1 MPLYEY
7 TCRQCEH
14 AFEAL
19 VFGNDE
25 VECPECHGRQL
36 EKKWSVPA
44 RPTAGPAPLPTACN
58 SDGPPCGPACRR
70 FPG

>member
-7 TCRQCEH
+7 TCQQCEH

-25 VECPECHGRQL
+25 VECPECHGRRL
-36 EKKWSVPA
+36 EKQWSVPA
-44 RPTAGPAPLPTACN
+44 RPMAGTASLPTACN